1 MASDATDMRCGFDR
15 LAERLKTVIGQN
27 PQSERNTVLSKTPIR
42 IAHAGRGT
50 HADSPHAALEPLEE
64 LPERE
69 SFHQADKLMEGAVRT
84 LPGS

>member
-1 MASDATDMRCGFDR
+1 M
-15 LAERLKTVIGQN
+15 
-27 PQSERNTVLSKTPIR
+27 PIR
-42 IAHAGRGT
+42 RMAAR
-50 HADSPHAALEPLEE
+50 AALELLEE